1 MPRMHLSPAPTQAL
15 RAAALAGAL
24 AALEA
29 GRLDVAES
37 QAAPWSARDPADRE
51 AALILGLALAA
62 RGDATRAAPLLHRA
76 ARPGFAHPCR
86 DLAQLR
92 PNDPA
97 TVAAQFRASRAL
109 APKDTGLAYAQA
121 DFLLNH
127 GDTEAAL
134 AILRPLTLSA
144 PRFGPAHNLL
154 GMALL
159 EHGDAPSAIASL
171 RRATRLD
178 PGEGA
183 PWTNLGMALKVESR
197 FGEAIAAHDQ
207 AVVLAPNDPRIRLN
221 RAIALLRA
229 GRMAEAWPDYEFRLA
244 ASRGLAL
251 PPEKLL
257 PDIATA
263 PLAGRTILAWH
274 EEGFGDTLQFCRY
287 LPMLAA
293 TGARVLARL
302 PRELTRLLA
311 QLPGITILPQD
322 APIPA
327 FDFHIPVFSLPRAFA
342 TTLETIPAAVPYLR
356 ADPALTAAWAQ
367 KLPAAPFR
375 IGIVWAGQARP
386 WLAWFTSLDRRR
398 SMTLR
403 TLAPLADLD
412 CASLVSLQMGAPAQ
426 EARDAPFPLH
436 DPTADITDFADT
448 AAIIENLDA
457 VVSVDTSVLHL
468 AAAMGKPVLLL
479 DRYDSCWRW
488 LSGRENSPWYPTLR
502 ILRQQTSGDWPPV
515 VRRAAALLAK
525 ASPSPRN
532 EAGRKRRPR

>member
-1 MPRMHLSPAPTQAL
+1 MSRMHLSPPQAPTHAL
-15 RAAALAGAL
+15 RAAALGGAL

-29 GRLDVAES
+29 GRLDAAEAL
-37 QAAPWSARDPADRE
+37 AAPWSARDPADIE
-51 AALILGLALAA
+51 AALILGLAIAA
-62 RGDATRAAPLLHRA
+62 RGEATRAAPLLQRA

-97 TVAAQFRASRAL
+97 VVAAQFRANRAL
-109 APKDTGLAYAQA
+109 DPADPGLAYAQA

-134 AILRPLTLSA
+134 AILRPLTVAA
-144 PRFGPAHNLL
+144 PTFGPAHNLL

-159 EHGDAPSAIASL
+159 EHGDAPSAIATL

-183 PWTNLGMALKVESR
+183 AWTNLGMALKVESR
-197 FGEAIAAHDQ
+197 FDEAIAAHDR
-207 AVVLAPNDPRIRLN
+207 AVALAPDDPRIRLN

-229 GRMAEAWPDYEFRLA
+229 GRMSEAWPDYEFRLA
-244 ASRGLAL
+244 AGRGLAL

-257 PDIATA
+257 PDIATID
-263 PLAGRTILAWH
+263 LNGRTVLAWH
-274 EEGFGDTLQFCRY
+274 EEGFGDTMQFCRY

-293 TGARVLARL
+293 AGARVLVRL
-302 PRELTRLLA
+302 PPQLTRLLA
-311 QLPGITILPQD
+311 QLDGVTLLPED
-322 APIPA
+322 TPIPA

-342 TTLETIPAAVPYLR
+342 TTLETIPAAIPYLR
-356 ADPALTAAWAQ
+356 ADPALSAAWAT
-367 KLPAAPFR
+367 KLPQTPLR

-403 TLAPLADLD
+403 TLAPLAEIPGIT
-412 CASLVSLQMGAPAQ
+412 LVSLQMGQPAE
-426 EARDAPFPLH
+426 EAHDAAFPLH
-436 DPTADITDFADT
+436 DPTGGITDFADT
-448 AAIIENLDA
+448 AAIIDNLDA

-488 LSGRENSPWYPTLR
+488 LSGREDSPWYPTLR
-502 ILRQQTSGDWPPV
+502 ILRQQTSGDWKAV
-515 VRRAAALLAK
+515 IHRAAALLADL
-525 ASPSPRN
+525 SPIPRN
-532 EAGRKRRPR
+532 G